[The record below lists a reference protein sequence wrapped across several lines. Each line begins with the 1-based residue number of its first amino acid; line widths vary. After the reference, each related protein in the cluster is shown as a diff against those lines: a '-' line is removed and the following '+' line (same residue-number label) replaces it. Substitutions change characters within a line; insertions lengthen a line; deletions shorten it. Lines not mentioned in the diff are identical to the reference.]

1 MKSTKITK
9 KSSKSRRVRVEPTP
23 TAERLLRKGTRAL
36 EAAFDAVAEDPEK
49 ALQAGGA
56 FLGRVLDTLENAQKA
71 YREDPDGAREEVKQ
85 MAIGLLRKKKRRLR

>member
-1 MKSTKITK
+1 MKSAKITK
-9 KSSKSRRVRVEPTP
+9 KSGKSRRVRVEPTP

-56 FLGRVLDTLENAQKA
+56 FLNRVLETLENAQKA
-71 YREDPDGAREEVKQ
+71 YQEDPEGTREEVKHI
-85 MAIGLLRKKKRRLR
+85 AIGLLRKKKRRLR